1 MMGLTEKSYNFDCRV
16 EPVCSIAER
25 HIGRSLQ
32 NPYYF
37 IASSTATATATVAP
51 TIGLLPIPIRPI
63 ISTYQAHF
71 VVLIGGCGIA
81 ETLIK
86 QGIIMYI
93 TFPLVTSMM

>member
-1 MMGLTEKSYNFDCRV
+1 MHYIC
-16 EPVCSIAER
+16 
-25 HIGRSLQ
+25 
-32 NPYYF
+32 YYLF
-37 IASSTATATATVAP
+37 IASATATATATVAP
-51 TIGLLPIPIRPI
+51 TIGLLPIPRKPI